1 MTLDYYMEAYK
12 DDQYIVFRLDDEY
25 FGASVKHVESIERF
39 SPITRVPTDKE
50 STIGVINLRG
60 EVIPVVDPKKMLG
73 ILDSQSKQNSKSRII
88 ITDISGNKVG
98 ILADSAVEVCEIDK
112 KMIQENIKMLKG
124 KNKDFFK
131 GVAQIKDRYV
141 MIIDFEQLLWSES

>member
-1 MTLDYYMEAYK
+1 MTLDYDMEAYK

-60 EVIPVVDPKKMLG
+60 EVIPVVDPKKCLVSL
-73 ILDSQSKQNSKSRII
+73 IAKASKTQR
-88 ITDISGNKVG
+88 
-98 ILADSAVEVCEIDK
+98 AE
-112 KMIQENIKMLKG
+112 
-124 KNKDFFK
+124 
-131 GVAQIKDRYV
+131 
-141 MIIDFEQLLWSES
+141 